1 MNISV
6 SFGKMAIDIA
16 RYLQNHG
23 IDPTRIDIDD
33 DGISIDWYDG
43 QNHRII
49 LFYRYMID
57 DLVLIKEINGVREKR
72 YEFTNLNDVYQQ
84 IIYIINHTKPYR
96 LF

>member
-6 SFGKMAIDIA
+6 SFGNMAIDIA

-57 DLVLIKEINGVREKR
+57 DLVLIKEINTREKR

>member
-6 SFGKMAIDIA
+6 SFGNMAIDIA